1 MRQGIKHASIGL
13 DVLGHLMEIQNLIQP
28 CATLGNYLFSSVSLL
43 QKKKKRF
50 TWVLKALKIYDQNI
64 SSRTGYSL
72 FYALA
77 EEKQGASRDLKSTA
91 R

>member
-43 QKKKKRF
+43 QKKKKDLLGS
-50 TWVLKALKIYDQNI
+50 LKLLKSMTKIY
-64 SSRTGYSL
+64 L
-72 FYALA
+72 
-77 EEKQGASRDLKSTA
+77 QGQDILYFMLLLRRSKGQVET
-91 R
+91 